1 MARREKL
8 KRLLTG
14 IAVLIGIGLGGF
26 AVHQQQEKQ
35 KMIEIATSEEARKV
49 YVDYLKN
56 EDPQAFTAKGFIYSY
71 KVDKESLD
79 YNPMGGLMV
88 TVIING
94 DEEMD
99 VGFNL
104 MDNGDGTYSSAYYTS
119 SPKFWQT
126 QEKYY
131 GKSG

>member
-49 YVDYLKN
+49 YVAKFRR
-56 EDPQAFTAKGFIYSY
+56 EDPFAFKSDGIIQSY
-71 KVDKESLD
+71 EIDEDSLA

-88 TVIING
+88 RVTVNHDKAAYIN
-94 DEEMD
+94 
-99 VGFNL
+99 FNL
-104 MDNGDGTYSSAYYTS
+104 MDNGDGTYHSAYFGIS
-119 SPKFWQT
+119 SKLGDLLG
-126 QEKYY
+126 Y
-131 GKSG
+131 